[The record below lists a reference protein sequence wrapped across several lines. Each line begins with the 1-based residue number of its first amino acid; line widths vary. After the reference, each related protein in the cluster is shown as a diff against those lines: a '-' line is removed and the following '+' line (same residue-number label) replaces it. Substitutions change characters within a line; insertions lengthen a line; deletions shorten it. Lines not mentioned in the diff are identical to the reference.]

1 MMRRTSEHIRFLLHL
16 IASETDTNIIGGLQ
30 ALSPPSLPIYQ
41 IAGCTSASGNPVV
54 YVTTDP
60 GVALATGQCADI
72 NHMKVPG
79 LRGLA
84 ARGPFFHNGSAA
96 TLSQVVQFYSTR
108 FQMNLN
114 PQQLVDL
121 QNFLAAL

>member
-1 MMRRTSEHIRFLLHL
+1 M
-16 IASETDTNIIGGLQ
+16 IASETDANIIGGLQ
-30 ALSPPSLPIYQ
+30 SLTPPNLPVYQ
-41 IAGCTSASGNPVV
+41 ISGCTNAGGDAVV

-60 GVALATGQCADI
+60 GVALTTGQCADVNGI
-72 NHMKVPG
+72 KVPA

-84 ARGPFFHNGSAA
+84 ARGPYFHNGSAA
-96 TLSQVVQFYSTR
+96 NLGQVVQFYSTR
-108 FQMNLN
+108 FQMKLN

>member
-1 MMRRTSEHIRFLLHL
+1 
-16 IASETDTNIIGGLQ
+16 
-30 ALSPPSLPIYQ
+30 
-41 IAGCTSASGNPVV
+41 VV

-60 GVALATGQCADI
+60 GVALTTGQCADV
-72 NHMKVPG
+72 NRLKAPG

-84 ARGPFFHNGSAA
+84 ARAPYFHNGAA
-96 TLSQVVQFYSTR
+96 ANLGQVVQFYSTR